1 MRVLVAGATGNLGR
15 ALVDA
20 LLARDHQ
27 VVALARSPSN
37 IPQDVRARLADVRQG
52 DVTRADSLR
61 GVCDRVDVVVSAIGL
76 VGMAA
81 LRARQTHDEVD
92 HQGNLRL
99 LREAERAGAR
109 KFVFVS
115 AMGTEDASGVPLLEA
130 KHAFER
136 ALRSS
141 SLEWLVVRP
150 TAFFDEIADG
160 ILEPARRGVVL
171 FVGDGLARVAPIAAE
186 DAAGWIAENLHRSG
200 EDIAIGGPDRFT
212 YNGIAELCFQR
223 LGKPARILHA
233 PPGLADAAI
242 ALTRP
247 VPGALHG
254 ELRFL
259 RYVMTHDLLAP
270 DVGKRRLRTFLD
282 ERATPPA

>member
-20 LLARDHQ
+20 LLARDHH
-27 VVALARSPSN
+27 VVALARAPAA
-37 IPQDVRARLADVRQG
+37 IPEAVRARLLDVRQA
-52 DVTRADSLR
+52 DVTRADTLR
-61 GVCDRVDVVVSAIGL
+61 GACDGVDVVVTTIGL

-92 HQGNLRL
+92 HKGNLNL
-99 LREAERAGAR
+99 LAEAQRAGAR

-115 AMGTEDASGVPLLEA
+115 ALGVDDTSGVPLLEA
-130 KHAFER
+130 KSAFEAKLR
-136 ALRSS
+136 ASG
-141 SLEWLVVRP
+141 LEWLVVRP
-150 TAFFDEIADG
+150 TALFDEIGDG

-171 FVGDGLARVAPIAAE
+171 FVGDGLARVAPLAAE
-186 DAAGWIAENLHRSG
+186 DAAAWIAENLHRANES
-200 EDIAIGGPDRFT
+200 APIGGPDRFT

-223 LGKPARILHA
+223 LGKPSRIVHA
-233 PPGLADAAI
+233 PPGIADAAI
-242 ALTRP
+242 SVTRL

-259 RYVMTHDLLAP
+259 RYAMTHDLLAP

-282 ERATPPA
+282 ERATRRQ